1 MSNGTSD
8 KRINKIHITE
18 EQELVLKEREAK
30 VMADTPMG
38 SWIREMLWSDSEMTR
53 LHEDFLLYQIHEGR
67 KNFINPGLMK
77 KFEKKQEIRSRQP
90 KDLADDV

>member
-1 MSNGTSD
+1 MSKGTSD
-8 KRINKIHITE
+8 KRINEIHLTE
-18 EQELVLKEREAK
+18 EQEIVIKEREAK

-53 LHEDFLLYQIHEGR
+53 SHEDFLIFQINVEGR
-67 KNFINPGLMK
+67 KKFINPGLMK

-90 KDLADDV
+90 KE